1 MEQDATAEI
10 EGRRMGRKCA
20 QGIGGM
26 WKMEDKEVSSA
37 EDVMYEPLYKCLH
50 GRALAFD
57 LVTSRVDLKRS
68 TRLQTRPNGCASELD
83 EYPLDPSLITD
94 REGRGLDISR

>member
-1 MEQDATAEI
+1 MQQLKSKVGGWGVNAH
-10 EGRRMGRKCA
+10 EGF
-20 QGIGGM
+20 GGM